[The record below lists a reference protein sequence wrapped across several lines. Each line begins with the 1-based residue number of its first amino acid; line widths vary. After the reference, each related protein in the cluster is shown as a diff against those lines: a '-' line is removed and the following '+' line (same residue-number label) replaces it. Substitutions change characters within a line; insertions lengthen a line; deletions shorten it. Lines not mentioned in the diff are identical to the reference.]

1 MKITVIPYDQQWNDI
16 FLKEKSSL
24 ELIIGK
30 TDIQIEH
37 IGSTSISGMPAKPI
51 IDILVGVPKM
61 EYFSEIVSKLSQK
74 EEYIYFKIYEKNIN
88 FRRFF
93 LKLKLNKPIVYPN
106 VIDYEFEGDI
116 IPLEHRMCHIHV
128 VPLNHEFWEIHI
140 KFRDILINNPLIRS
154 EYKKLKKDLSRQNWN
169 SSKEY
174 YFAKHNFIQSVLD
187 KYI

>member
-1 MKITVIPYDQQWNDI
+1 MFILEKTKSQANENNSYTIWSAMEWYFFKGKIFTGPNYWQ
-16 FLKEKSSL
+16 
-24 ELIIGK
+24 

-106 VIDYEFEGDI
+106 VIDSGYT
-116 IPLEHRMCHIHV
+116 
-128 VPLNHEFWEIHI
+128 N
-140 KFRDILINNPLIRS
+140 
-154 EYKKLKKDLSRQNWN
+154 
-169 SSKEY
+169 
-174 YFAKHNFIQSVLD
+174 
-187 KYI
+187 